1 MVINKTYN
9 SSYSNH
15 LEIRAIHEESQEC
28 VWLRF
33 VIQYTQESYGLSS
46 IKDNLTMLHDINIA
60 CIAQI
65 KEWCIQGDG
74 TKFITLKFIY
84 TFKL

>member
-1 MVINKTYN
+1 
-9 SSYSNH
+9 
-15 LEIRAIHEESQEC
+15 
-28 VWLRF
+28 
-33 VIQYTQESYGLSS
+33 
-46 IKDNLTMLHDINIA
+46 MLHDINIA

-84 TFKL
+84 TSKL